1 MVRLGSPE
9 QCRSVTLTTTS
20 ALLRVADVMLSQ
32 LSHEHESATQQAS
45 HIQFEFQNLYI
56 QPHKHMLSKL
66 CAGAAQQSESASV
79 SRSRVGQT
87 KSRSREGPTLANFLQ
102 WLQRKQRFADFPV
115 AVPATDKLEKT
126 ANFCCFMS
134 KARLLQRYCFVLI
147 TFDSCQVLAQKRHLV
162 HTSLLIPLSAPAYF
176 EVAYLRSTL
185 VYGNSAV
192 LLP

>member
-45 HIQFEFQNLYI
+45 FRLHSATQAYAVKTLCWCSPAVRVSICFKITGRANEVKIKGRANAREF
-56 QPHKHMLSKL
+56 HCTAL
-66 CAGAAQQSESASV
+66 CCCESFY
-79 SRSRVGQT
+79 
-87 KSRSREGPTLANFLQ
+87 K

-134 KARLLQRYCFVLI
+134 KARLLQRYCFL
-147 TFDSCQVLAQKRHLV
+147 H
-162 HTSLLIPLSAPAYF
+162 
-176 EVAYLRSTL
+176 ST
-185 VYGNSAV
+185 AV
-192 LLP
+192 KFWHRKGISYTHRC